1 METVAQDQETREG
14 GVIVCPYCSHT
25 NDPRST
31 RCGQCWSRLRGA
43 LVVSEDE
50 ATSIVD
56 RLLSVRRWRKRIR
69 YGVAA
74 AIVLFVVAWI
84 AFLNIGTTRFQGP
97 ASTNVS
103 AASTPGNWPMFQR
116 DHLHSGL
123 VADDHAVPSGR
134 LKWRFDTDG
143 PLFSSPAVVDG
154 KVYLTT
160 GDRRVVALDEAT
172 GDLIWERK
180 TTGPVNSS
188 PAVAGGILYYGLRDG
203 NFFAVD
209 SYSGEELWKYKTDN
223 YIFSSP
229 AVHKGVVYIGSG
241 DSLLYAFDA
250 QTGDL
255 RWTYDA
261 KGPILTPPA
270 VNDEV
275 VTLVSQSGTLH
286 VVDTNTGNLRLDYS
300 MVSISNGSPTMLGN
314 LVYSADEAGGIRAV
328 DWRKRV
334 LPFEKSARWLRAQ
347 LFIWGMINSIP
358 PQKGYVWADRIRGG
372 GFSSTPVIANGALY
386 IGSHGEELLAFDAE
400 TGEPLWEFPTD
411 APVLASASVAGD
423 TVYVGDSDGILY
435 AVDGESGKLAWRF
448 ATGARIDSTPVIA
461 SGVLFLTSRD
471 GTLYAIE

>member
-1 METVAQDQETREG
+1 MVTQDQETREG
-14 GVIVCPYCSHT
+14 NVIVCPFCAHT
-25 NDPRST
+25 NDPRSE
-31 RCGQCWSRLRGA
+31 RCGQCWSRLSSARVVTEQEGA
-43 LVVSEDE
+43 
-50 ATSIVD
+50 SIVD
-56 RLLSVRRWRKRIR
+56 RVLSVRRWRKRFR
-69 YGVAA
+69 YGIVAA
-74 AIVLFVVAWI
+74 VVIALVAWI
-84 AFLNIGTTRFQGP
+84 VYLNVGTARFQGP

-103 AASTPGNWPMFQR
+103 AASTPGDWPMFQR

-123 VADDHAVPSGR
+123 VADDNATPVGN

-154 KVYLTT
+154 TLYLTT
-160 GDRRVVALDEAT
+160 GDRRVVALEEAS

-188 PAVAGGILYYGLRDG
+188 PAVAGGIVYYGLRDG
-203 NFFAVD
+203 SFHALD
-209 SYSGEELWKYKTDN
+209 RYSGEELWKYQTDN

-229 AVHKGVVYIGSG
+229 AIHNGVVYIGSG

-250 QTGDL
+250 LTGDV

-261 KGPILTPPA
+261 RAPILTPPA

-300 MVSISNGSPTMLGN
+300 LVSISNGSPAMLGH
-314 LVYSADEAGGIRAV
+314 LVYAADEAGGIRAV

-334 LPFEKSARWLRAQ
+334 VPFEKSARWIRTQ
-347 LFIWGMINSIP
+347 LFIWGMVNSIP
-358 PQKGYVWADRIRGG
+358 PQKGFVWADRIRGG
-372 GFSSTPVIANGALY
+372 GFSSTPVVANGVLY
-386 IGSHGEELLAFDAE
+386 IGSHGQELLALDAE
-400 TGEPLWEFPTD
+400 TGDPLWEYATE

-423 TVYVGDSDGILY
+423 IVYVGDADGNLY
-435 AVDGESGKLAWRF
+435 AVDGETGKLAWRF
-448 ATGARIDSTPVIA
+448 KTGARIDAAPVIA
-461 SGVLFLTSRD
+461 NGVLFLTSRD

>member
-1 METVAQDQETREG
+1 MVTEEKEIQEG
-14 GVIVCPYCSHT
+14 GVIVCPYCAHT
-25 NDPRST
+25 NDPHST
-31 RCGQCWSRLRGA
+31 RCGQCWSRLGTAAVVTREEGA
-43 LVVSEDE
+43 N
-50 ATSIVD
+50 IVD
-56 RLLSVRRWRKRIR
+56 RVLSIRRWRKRVR
-69 YGVAA
+69 YGIVAA
-74 AIVLFVVAWI
+74 VVIALVAWI
-84 AFLNIGTTRFQGP
+84 TVVNVGTTRFQGP

-123 VADDHAVPSGR
+123 VADDNAMPEGN

-154 KVYLTT
+154 MLYLTT

-188 PAVAGGILYYGLRDG
+188 PAVAGGIVYYGLRDG
-203 NFFAVD
+203 KFYALD
-209 SYSGEELWKYKTDN
+209 RYSGEELWMYQTDN

-229 AVHKGVVYIGSG
+229 AIHNGVVYIGSG

-250 QTGDL
+250 LTGDV

-261 KGPILTPPA
+261 RAPILTPPA

-286 VVDTNTGNLRLDYS
+286 IVDTNTGNLRLDYS
-300 MVSISNGSPTMLGN
+300 MVSISNGSPAMLGN

-334 LPFEKSARWLRAQ
+334 VPFEKSARWMRTQ
-347 LFIWGMINSIP
+347 LFIWGMVNSIP
-358 PQKGYVWADRIRGG
+358 PQKGFVWADRVRGA
-372 GFSSTPVIANGALY
+372 GFSSTPVVANGVLY
-386 IGSHGEELLAFDAE
+386 IGSHGKELLAFDAE
-400 TGEPLWEFPTD
+400 SGERLWEFDTD
-411 APVLASASVAGD
+411 APILASASVAGN
-423 TVYVGDSDGILY
+423 TVYVGDSDGNLY
-435 AVDGESGKLAWRF
+435 AVDGETGKLAWRF
-448 ATGARIDSTPVIA
+448 KTGARIDAAPAIA
-461 SGVLFLTSRD
+461 NGVLFLTSRD